1 MCIRDRTYYDGV
13 IRNHFGVTTDQL
25 LNEMRERRQRALD
38 AEGPP
43 LSRRRSAG

>member
-1 MCIRDRTYYDGV
+1 MRWNGMTYYDGI
-13 IRNHFGVTTDQL
+13 IRNHFGVATDQL
-25 LNEMRERRQRALD
+25 LHEMRERRQKALD